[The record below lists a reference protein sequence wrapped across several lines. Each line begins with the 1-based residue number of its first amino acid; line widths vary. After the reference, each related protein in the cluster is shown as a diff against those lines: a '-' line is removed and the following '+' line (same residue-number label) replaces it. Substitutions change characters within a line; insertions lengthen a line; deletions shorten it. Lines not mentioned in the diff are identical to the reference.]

1 VDTPGVLENPAY
13 KLQQGMMDAV
23 VGAFHD
29 ADVLLVVT
37 DLFSTPIPNDSLF
50 AKVQASNKPVI
61 VAINKIDLASAV
73 NPKGADKQATAAVAA
88 ENVEKT
94 FTVQEAVARWRTLLP
109 NAMAIIPMS
118 ASSTASS
125 KTSFVSEDSDG
136 DTNDTA
142 PSNQDAGVQALRRLL
157 TGGPNLPQALRNL
170 GRPIPGMFRENSIT
184 PVGTFITDDEAREL
198 LPISPPLYDQE
209 ILTDR
214 PERFIASELIRAA
227 LFGTLTKELPYCCE
241 VRIQS
246 FKEPKTIDDTDEGSG
261 SKKKSKKPVIRIE
274 ADVLVERDSQKKI
287 VIGHNAE
294 MIK

>member
-1 VDTPGVLENPAY
+1 VDTPGILENPAY
-13 KLQQGMMDAV
+13 KLQQGMMEAV

-50 AKVQASNKPVI
+50 AKVQASDKPII

-73 NPKGADKQATAAVAA
+73 NPKSADKQT
-88 ENVEKT
+88 ENAEKT
-94 FTVQEAVARWRTLLP
+94 FTVQEAVARWRQLLP
-109 NAMAIIPMS
+109 NAMAIIPMA
-118 ASSTASS
+118 ASSSS
-125 KTSFVSEDSDG
+125 TTVSLSNDDN
-136 DTNDTA
+136 DKKDTA
-142 PSNQDAGVQALRRLL
+142 PPNQQQDAGVQALRRLL
-157 TGGPNLPQALRNL
+157 TGGPNLPEALRNL
-170 GRPIPGMFRENSIT
+170 GRPIPGMFRENAT
-184 PVGTFITDDEAREL
+184 PVGTFITDNEARAL

-241 VRIQS
+241 VRIRS
-246 FKEPKTIDDTDEGSG
+246 FKEPKANENDDDEHDS
-261 SKKKSKKPVIRIE
+261 SSSHKRKKPVIRIE

-287 VIGHNAE
+287 VIGQKAE